1 MKAVRALGVLVIA
14 VQLVSF
20 VAFALSFSTVFA
32 VVKNISSPDV
42 VSLEMVTDES
52 TGSGELRL
60 EADPRN
66 GGYLG
71 VELTLELSVLDEDD
85 NYIGR
90 NSTLVRLDAGE
101 RKTVTLCLH
110 IPADVMQEMT
120 NGGKKSFLEIT
131 LRMRTLFNLVGVS
144 NTLRVEGGGP

>member
-60 EADPRN
+60 EAGPRN

-71 VELTLELSVLDEDD
+71 VELTLDLSVLDEDD

-90 NSTLVRLDAGE
+90 NSTSVRLDAGE

-110 IPADVMQEMT
+110 IPADVMLEMT